1 MSHAAHWPHPT
12 RARIQDSRLR
22 PVLRRSFD
30 GGNPG
35 SFAIL
40 QRVRI
45 RLIGYWRS
53 EAEPHWPDPRDL
65 VDEGWEAGE
74 RDRVA
79 SYLSTGICPWV
90 QAGISTCRLCD
101 RPNGSAELTDGVY
114 LWPEGLAHY
123 VRRHSVRLPAEVVEH
138 IAARVDRVEELDVER
153 WRWRLRFV
161 DQDWWG
167 SVHQSG

>member
-1 MSHAAHWPHPT
+1 M
-12 RARIQDSRLR
+12 
-22 PVLRRSFD
+22 
-30 GGNPG
+30 
-35 SFAIL
+35 
-40 QRVRI
+40 RI